1 MKKYL
6 MIGFA
11 AIAFASCSNHDFETM
26 TQEQIVKAEY
36 DAKFVAHFGNP
47 ASNQDWGLS
56 KFKTGTRA
64 FTRASD
70 YLKSKYTLPTF
81 RGKSVI
87 TKPTMPTN
95 YYTTQDEV
103 KDNVTYCKDKDWN
116 SWEESGAVVYVDA
129 KNAFVNDKKDQ
140 TIYVVGDVVF
150 DNPSG
155 QTGIFYVV
163 TKGSSLKIKGFGQ
176 YQGIL
181 LAEGASLDITEY
193 NSWENGVTI
202 DGGQV
207 YMDESSTINAT
218 NLTFKNGA
226 QVLVSDKAT
235 ISANNLYLDGS
246 QGSTGNV
253 TLWNEGTLDI
263 NDILQGSNE
272 NTYIYNAVGK
282 TIEAGSLDL
291 INNGDLLVNDGT
303 VTITNEISL
312 HNSSAEIVNNADM
325 ECGSFSQAAGAK
337 MFNVGNMSV
346 TGLTYLDNSNSGWQ
360 NEGQWTCGSFE
371 ITGTD
376 KGANNI
382 FNNCHLTVNGE
393 FYLNRG
399 SFILDSNAGVECESF
414 KIDDTSGFYLGNKSV
429 LDISGTLTTEIVN
442 PEYGFFAYGDEYAV
456 VKANGIETTT
466 NDPESINY
474 YGNLLVAINPH
485 ISQYTAQ
492 SSVKFTKDGQN
503 IATIP
508 PSTCSPGYEGEDDYT
523 PNYQG
528 RVMAE
533 DLTASVDVTGTKS
546 DWDFND
552 VVFDW
557 DIHDGNAYILLQAAG
572 GTLPLRIGGY
582 RSDTTSEP
590 TGSIEIHSAAGLGA
604 YMVNTGEKT
613 VPAKAIVL
621 YGDENLSYSSVDD
634 IMLTVQKG
642 GSWVEITADKGE
654 PAAKFYCEKTTDWCD
669 EYVDIKIAYPKFAEW
684 VVTPSVKWEDQVEP
698 KLVDLDLNNNAEV
711 LAE

>member
-6 MIGFA
+6 MIGFVA
-11 AIAFASCSNHDFETM
+11 AVAFSSCSKHDFETM
-26 TQEQIVKAEY
+26 SQEEIVKAEY
-36 DAKFVAHFGNP
+36 DAKFIAEFGQP
-47 ASNQDWGLS
+47 AKNQTWGFGS
-56 KFKTGTRA
+56 GTRA

-81 RGKSVI
+81 RGKSDI

-95 YYTTQDEV
+95 YYTTQAEV

-129 KNAFVNDKKDQ
+129 KNAFVNDKKNQ

-150 DNPSG
+150 NNPSG

-207 YMDESSTINAT
+207 YMDERSTINAT

-376 KGANNI
+376 KGANNV

-429 LDISGTLTTEIVN
+429 LDISGTLTTEIIN

-466 NDPESINY
+466 EDPESINY

-492 SSVKFTKDGQN
+492 PSVKFTKDGQN

-508 PSTCSPGYEGEDDYT
+508 SSPCSPGYEGEDDYT

-528 RVMAE
+528 RIMAE
-533 DLTASVDVTGTKS
+533 DLTVQTNS

-557 DIHDGNAYILLQAAG
+557 AIKDGKAYIKLLAAG
-572 GTLPLRIGGY
+572 GTLPIRIGGT
-582 RSDTTSEP
+582 RNDNSSEP
-590 TGSIEIHSAAGLGA
+590 AGSVEIHNNVNGLGG
-604 YMVNTGEKT
+604 YMKNCGVGDPVPVKEFVLDDHTYTNAKNILIT
-613 VPAKAIVL
+613 V
-621 YGDENLSYSSVDD
+621 Y
-634 IMLTVQKG
+634 KG
-642 GSWVEITADKGE
+642 GSWVEIEAEQGQ
-654 PAAKFYCEKTTDWCD
+654 PAAKFNCKVGTKWCD
-669 EYVDIKIAYPKFAEW
+669 EYVNITRVYPDFTTW
-684 VVTPSVKWEDQVEP
+684 VANPSVDWTQGDGSTSV
-698 KLVDLDLNNNAEV
+698 LTDGDLTNNQ
-711 LAE
+711 